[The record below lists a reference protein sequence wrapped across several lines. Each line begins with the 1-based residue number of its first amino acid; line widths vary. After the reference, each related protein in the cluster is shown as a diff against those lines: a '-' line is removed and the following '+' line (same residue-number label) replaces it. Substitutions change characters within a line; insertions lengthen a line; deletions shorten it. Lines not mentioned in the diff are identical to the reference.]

1 MKSMKKTIT
10 LVLIALLASASVMA
24 MSRSNIR
31 TNARFLADRMAYELD
46 LTPAQYDDCYE
57 INYDFITAV
66 NYIMDDVVRG
76 YTDAIDSYYNY
87 LNMRNEDLRY
97 VLNTRQYTRFMSMD
111 YFYRPIY
118 STGRDWAFRIY
129 TIYSNRTFF
138 YYDAPSMFR
147 TYAGGHGRANYANGF
162 YNNRHSG
169 MDHYAGTD
177 HKFTVGTKMQ
187 TARRGDFGTNLK
199 ERNNPTQNRQN
210 DYSNKNE
217 KNRTQNQN
225 YRDNS
230 NNQNAPAINNRSG
243 MNNGGMQNGQSQQN
257 TQQKQNGQQQNTQQ
271 SRNGGMQQNQGNA
284 SQNNQRPAQ
293 QNSRTT
299 NNNGSANRG
308 NAQGGRR

>member
-1 MKSMKKTIT
+1 MKRIIT
-10 LVLIALLASASVMA
+10 FVLIALLASVSVMA

-57 INYDFITAV
+57 INYDFISAV
-66 NYIMDDVVRG
+66 SYVMDDVVRG

-87 LNMRNEDLRY
+87 LNLRNDDLRY
-97 VLNTRQYTRFMSMD
+97 VLNTRQYTRFMSLE

-138 YYDAPSMFR
+138 YYDAPSIFK
-147 TYAGGHGRANYANGF
+147 TYTGGHGRANHANGF

-169 MDHYAGTD
+169 MDHYTGTD
-177 HKFTVGTKMQ
+177 HKFTAGTNMQ
-187 TARRGDFGTNLK
+187 TARRNDFGTNLK
-199 ERNNPTQNRQN
+199 DRNNPTQNRQN

-230 NNQNAPAINNRSG
+230 NNQNAPAINQRGST
-243 MNNGGMQNGQSQQN
+243 NGSTMQN
-257 TQQKQNGQQQNTQQ
+257 TQQKQNGQAQQSTQQ
-271 SRNGGMQQNQGNA
+271 SRNGGMQQNQGNN
-284 SQNNQRPAQ
+284 SQNSQRSAQ
-293 QNSRTT
+293 QNNSRTT
-299 NNNGSANRG
+299 NNNNGSANRG
-308 NAQGGRR
+308 NAQGGGRR